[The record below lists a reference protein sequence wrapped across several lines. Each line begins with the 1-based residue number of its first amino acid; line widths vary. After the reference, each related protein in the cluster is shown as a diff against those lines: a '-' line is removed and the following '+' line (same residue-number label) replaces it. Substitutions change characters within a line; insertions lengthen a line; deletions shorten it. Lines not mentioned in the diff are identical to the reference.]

1 MDKTLKITLILFLIR
16 LFLHPWDQV
25 LHPML
30 ENEISEYSF
39 IIIDNSPLVMP
50 GFQINGVQSDFE
62 PRLWRY
68 AEGRLSVDDQQP
80 DAVQIILSTTPAR
93 LDAGSF
99 VPIQISSPDVLGT
112 CLRDQALPAILSNEP
127 TPHLHLKS

>member
-30 ENEISEYSF
+30 ENEISENSF
-39 IIIDNSPLVMP
+39 IIINNSPPVMP
-50 GFQINGVQSDFE
+50 VFQSSGVRSDFE

-68 AEGRLSVDDQQP
+68 AEWRPGVDDQIP
-80 DAVQIILSTTPAR
+80 AAAPGILSTTPAQ

-112 CLRDQALPAILSNEP
+112 CLRDQVLPAILSNEP
-127 TPHLHLKS
+127 TTHRHLKS